1 MIRHLLKL
9 VWNRKRA
16 NALIMLEIFI
26 SFLVL
31 VAVLTM
37 AISTV
42 GRWGQPL
49 GFDWRDVWTV
59 RIDFGHSLGHIDAT
73 DAVLVERVMAELRTF
88 PQVESLAASGMPP
101 YSNATWEGRWT
112 VDGKHVDTTRD
123 MVTDD
128 YAKVMRIPI
137 LRGRWFAPADEG
149 ASYKPIVID
158 ADLARAMYGNAD
170 PIGRKF
176 SEGKDELRVVGV
188 IPPYRKVGELSP
200 PDVNMGFSRVSLR
213 AKDAEA
219 PRNILL
225 RVRPGTPAAFEETL
239 TKRLHD
245 LAPDRGFRIARM
257 ESQRSLMNRV
267 RITPIIVGGV
277 VALFLISMVTLG
289 LTGVLWQNVT
299 RRTREIGL
307 RRALGASGGSVQ
319 RQVVGEVA
327 LLATIAVLVGVVV
340 VAQLPMLGVFR
351 LVTPPMFTAGVAAA
365 LAVIYGIT
373 LLCGMYPGWLA
384 SRVPPAEALRYE

>member
-1 MIRHLLKL
+1 VIRHLLKL

-37 AISTV
+37 AMSTI

-49 GFDWRDVWTV
+49 GFDWHDVWTV
-59 RIDFGHSLGHIDAT
+59 RIDFGHSIDKPSPA
-73 DAVLVERVMAELRTF
+73 DAVLLERVMRELKTF
-88 PQVESLAASGMPP
+88 PEIESVAASGMPP
-101 YSNATWEGRWT
+101 YSNSVWEGRWT
-112 VDGKHVDTTRD
+112 VEGKKVDTTRD
-123 MVTDD
+123 MVSDD
-128 YAKVMRIPI
+128 FAKVMRIPI
-137 LRGRWFAPADEG
+137 LRGRWFTAADEG
-149 ASYKPIVID
+149 VPYKPMVID
-158 ADLARAMYGNAD
+158 AEVARAMYGDAD

-176 SEGKDELRVVGV
+176 AEDKREVRIIGV
-188 IPPYRKVGELSP
+188 IPPYRKYGELSSP
-200 PDVNMGFSRVSLR
+200 EVHMTFARASLR
-213 AKDAEA
+213 GDDFET
-219 PRNILL
+219 PRNVLI
-225 RVRPGTPAAFEETL
+225 RVRPGTSAAFEETL

-245 LAPDRGFRIARM
+245 MAPERSFRVSRM

-267 RITPIIVGGV
+267 RMTPIVVGGV

-307 RRALGASGGSVQ
+307 RRALGASGASVR
-319 RQVVGEVA
+319 RQVVAEVA
-327 LLATIAVLVGVVV
+327 LLATIAVVIGVVI
-340 VAQLPMLGVFR
+340 VAQLPMLGIFR
-351 LVTPPMFTAGVAAA
+351 IVTPAIFTAGIASA

-373 LLCGMYPGWLA
+373 LLCGLYPSWLA
-384 SRVPPAEALRYE
+384 ARLTPAEALRYE

>member
-37 AISTV
+37 AVSTL

-49 GFDWRDVWTV
+49 GFDYHDVWTV
-59 RIDFGHSLGHIDAT
+59 RIDLGRSLGNIDAA
-73 DAVLVERVMAELRTF
+73 DAELVERVMRELRTF
-88 PQVESLAASGMPP
+88 PQIESLAASGMPP
-101 YSNATWEGRWT
+101 YSNAVWEGRWT
-112 VDGKHVDTTRD
+112 VEGKPVDVTRD
-123 MVTDD
+123 QVTDD
-128 YAKVMRIPI
+128 FAKVLRIPI
-137 LRGRWFAPADEG
+137 LRGRWFSAADDG
-149 ASYKPIVID
+149 ASYSPVVID
-158 ADLARAMYGNAD
+158 ADLARAAFGNAD
-170 PIGRKF
+170 AIGKKF
-176 SEGKDELRVVGV
+176 PEGKRELRVVGI
-188 IPPYRKVGELSP
+188 IPPYRKYGELSP
-200 PDVNMGFSRVSLR
+200 PDVHMAFSRVAMR
-213 AKDAEA
+213 GPDAEA
-219 PRNILL
+219 PRNVLI

-245 LAPDRGFRIARM
+245 LAPDRGFRVNRM
-257 ESQRSLMNRV
+257 ENQRSLMNRV
-267 RITPIIVGGV
+267 RMTPVIIGGI

-307 RRALGASGGSVQ
+307 RRALGASSGNVRG
-319 RQVVGEVA
+319 QVVAEVA
-327 LLATIAVLVGVVV
+327 LLATIAIVLGIVIL
-340 VAQLPMLGVFR
+340 AQLPMLGVFR
-351 LVTPPMFTAGVAAA
+351 VVTPPMFAAGVLMA
-365 LAVIYGIT
+365 LGVIYAIT

>member
-31 VAVLTM
+31 VFVLTM

-42 GRWGQPL
+42 GRWGKPL
-49 GFDWRDVWTV
+49 GFEWRDVWQV
-59 RIDFGHSLGHIDAT
+59 RVDTGRTPQDA
-73 DAVLVERVMAELRTF
+73 DPEGAAMVERVLREVRTF
-88 PQVESLAASGMPP
+88 PQIESAAASGMPA
-101 YSNATWEGRWT
+101 YSTATWTGVWR
-112 VDGKHVDTTRD
+112 VDGKRIETTRD
-123 MVTDD
+123 DVTDD
-128 YAKVMRIPI
+128 FATVMRMPI
-137 LRGRWFAPADEG
+137 VRGRWFSAADDG
-149 ASYKPIVID
+149 ASYRPVVVD
-158 ADLARAMYGNAD
+158 EDLAHAMYGNAD

-176 SEGKDELRVVGV
+176 NEDDREIRVIGV
-188 IPPYRKVGELSP
+188 VPPYRKYGELSAP
-200 PDVNMGFSRVSLR
+200 NVNMAFTRDSLR
-213 AKDAEA
+213 GAHAQA
-219 PRNILL
+219 PRFLVV

-245 LAPDRGFRIARM
+245 IAPEASFRVTRM
-257 ESQRSLMNRV
+257 ESARRLMNRIRMIPV
-267 RITPIIVGGV
+267 VVGGI

-299 RRTREIGL
+299 RRTRELGL
-307 RRALGASGGSVQ
+307 RRALGASGANVR
-319 RQVVGEVA
+319 RQVVAEVA
-327 LLATIAVLVGVVV
+327 LLATIAVVVGVAV
-340 VAQLPMLGVFR
+340 VAQLPMLGIFR
-351 LVTPPMFTAGVAAA
+351 VVTPAIFTAGILAA
-365 LAVIYGIT
+365 LGVIYAIT

>member
-49 GFDWRDVWTV
+49 GFDWHDVWTV
-59 RIDFGHSLGHIDAT
+59 RIDFGHSLEKYDPT
-73 DAVLVERVMAELRTF
+73 DGVLVERVMRELRAF
-88 PQVESLAASGMPP
+88 PQIESVAASGMPP
-101 YSNATWEGRWT
+101 YSNAVWEGRWT
-112 VDGKHVDTTRD
+112 IDGKKVDTTRD

-128 YAKVMRIPI
+128 FAKVMRIPI
-137 LRGRWFAPADEG
+137 LRGRWFTPADDG
-149 ASYKPIVID
+149 LPYRPMVID
-158 ADLARAMYGNAD
+158 ADLARAMYGAAD

-176 SEGKDELRVVGV
+176 DEGKHEIRIIGV
-188 IPPYRKVGELSP
+188 IPPYRKAGELSA
-200 PDVNMGFSRVSLR
+200 PDVHMAFARVLLHGE
-213 AKDAEA
+213 DAEA
-219 PRNILL
+219 PHNVMI
-225 RVRPGTPAAFEETL
+225 RVRPGTSAAFEETL

-257 ESQRSLMNRV
+257 ENQRTLMNRI
-267 RITPIIVGGV
+267 RIMPIIIGGIV
-277 VALFLISMVTLG
+277 SLFLISMVTLG

-307 RRALGASGGSVQ
+307 RRALGASGANVR

-327 LLATIAVLVGVVV
+327 LLATIAVVLGLVI
-340 VAQLPMLGVFR
+340 VAQLPMLGVFHV
-351 LVTPPMFTAGVAAA
+351 VTPPIFAAGIVSA

>member
-1 MIRHLLKL
+1 VIRHLLKL

-26 SFLVL
+26 SFLVV

-37 AISTV
+37 ALSTV

-49 GFDWRDVWTV
+49 GFDYHDLWVIRVDMSHLN
-59 RIDFGHSLGHIDAT
+59 DDSPEAT
-73 DAVLVERVMAELRTF
+73 GMLNRVLREIKAF

-101 YSNATWEGRWT
+101 YSNSVWEGIWT
-112 VDGKHVDTTRD
+112 IDGKRVEVTRD
-123 MVTDD
+123 EVTDD
-128 YAKVMRIPI
+128 FAKVMRIPV
-137 LRGRWFAPADEG
+137 LRGRWFSAADDG
-149 ASYKPIVID
+149 ASYEPIVID

-176 SEGKDELRVVGV
+176 AEDKDEMRIVGV
-188 IPPYRKVGELSP
+188 VAPYRKHGELSP
-200 PDVNMGFSRVSLR
+200 PDVNMGFTRVPLQGKKAR
-213 AKDAEA
+213 A
-219 PRNILL
+219 PRNIVL
-225 RVRPGTPAAFEETL
+225 RVRPGTTAAFEETL

-245 LAPDRGFRIARM
+245 LEPERGFRIARM
-257 ESQRSLMNRV
+257 ENQRRLMNRV
-267 RITPIIVGGV
+267 RMTPIVIGGI

-307 RRALGASGGSVQ
+307 RRALGASGASVR
-319 RQVVGEVA
+319 RQVVAEVA
-327 LLATIAVLVGVVV
+327 LLATIAVVLGVVIL
-340 VAQLPMLGVFR
+340 AQLPMLGVFR
-351 LVTPPMFTAGVAAA
+351 VVTPPMFAGGIAMG

>member
-49 GFDWRDVWTV
+49 GFDYKDIWVIRM
-59 RIDFGHSLGHIDAT
+59 DFGRLDVQSAEAAAT
-73 DAVLVERVMAELRTF
+73 LDRVMRELKTF
-88 PQVESLAASGMPP
+88 PQIESLAASGMPP
-101 YSNATWEGRWT
+101 YSNSVWEGVWII
-112 VDGKHVDTTRD
+112 DGKRVELTRD
-123 MVTDD
+123 EATDD
-128 YAKVMRIPI
+128 YAKVMHIPI
-137 LRGRWFAPADEG
+137 LRGRWFSAADEG
-149 ASYKPIVID
+149 ASYEPVVID
-158 ADLARAMYGNAD
+158 TDLARAMYGNTD

-176 SEGKDELRVVGV
+176 NEDKQEMRIIGV
-188 IPPYRKVGELSP
+188 IPSYRKYGELSP
-200 PDVNMGFSRVSLR
+200 PDVNMAFIRASLQG
-213 AKDAEA
+213 AKARA
-219 PRNILL
+219 PRNVIV
-225 RVRPGTPAAFEETL
+225 RVRPGTTAAFEETL

-245 LAPDRGFRIARM
+245 LEPERGFRIARM
-257 ESQRSLMNRV
+257 ENQRRLMNRV
-267 RITPIIVGGV
+267 RMTPIVIGGI

-307 RRALGASGGSVQ
+307 RRALGASGSSV
-319 RQVVGEVA
+319 RGQVVAEVA
-327 LLATIAVLVGVVV
+327 LLATIAVVLGIVIL
-340 VAQLPMLGVFR
+340 AQLPMLGVFHV
-351 LVTPPMFTAGVAAA
+351 VTPPMFAAGVLMA
-365 LAVIYGIT
+365 LGVIYAIT

>member
-1 MIRHLLKL
+1 VIRHLLKL

-49 GFDWRDVWTV
+49 GFDYHDVWSV
-59 RIDFGHSLGHIDAT
+59 RIDFGRMLQDEDPDA
-73 DAVLVERVMAELRTF
+73 AALVDRVMRELKTF
-88 PQVESLAASGMPP
+88 PQIESVAGSGMPA
-101 YSNATWEGRWT
+101 YSNAVWEGRWDF
-112 VDGKHVDTTRD
+112 DGKSVETTRD
-123 MVTDD
+123 EVTDD
-128 YAKVMRIPI
+128 FAKVMRMPI
-137 LRGRWFAPADEG
+137 LRGRWFTPADEG
-149 ASYKPIVID
+149 VSYLPVVVD
-158 ADLARAMYGNAD
+158 ADLAHAMYGNAD

-176 SEGKDELRVVGV
+176 SEGKREVRVIGV
-188 IPPYRKVGELSP
+188 VPAYRKHGELSP
-200 PDVNMGFSRVSLR
+200 PDVNMAFVRVPLHGPHAR
-213 AKDAEA
+213 AA
-219 PRNILL
+219 RNLL
-225 RVRPGTPAAFEETL
+225 VRVRPGTTAAFEETL

-245 LAPDRGFRIARM
+245 LEPERGFRIARM
-257 ESQRSLMNRV
+257 ENQRRLMNRV
-267 RITPIIVGGV
+267 RMTPIVIGGI

-307 RRALGASGGSVQ
+307 RRALGASGANVR

-327 LLATIAVLVGVVV
+327 LLATIAVVLGIVV
-340 VAQLPMLGVFR
+340 VAQLPMLGVFHV
-351 LVTPPMFTAGVAAA
+351 VTPPIFAAGIASA

>member
-49 GFDWRDVWTV
+49 GFDYHDIWTI
-59 RIDFGHSLGHIDAT
+59 RMDFGRLDDQDAEAAAT
-73 DAVLVERVMAELRTF
+73 LDRVMRELKTF
-88 PQVESLAASGMPP
+88 PQIESLAASGMPP
-101 YSNATWEGRWT
+101 YSNSVWEGVW
-112 VDGKHVDTTRD
+112 VINGKRVELTRD
-123 MVTDD
+123 EVTDD
-128 YAKVMRIPI
+128 FARVMRIPI
-137 LRGRWFAPADEG
+137 VRGRWFSPADEG
-149 ASYKPIVID
+149 ASYEPVIID
-158 ADLARAMYGNAD
+158 TDLARAIYGNAD
-170 PIGRKF
+170 PIGKKF
-176 SEGKDELRVVGV
+176 DEDKQEMRVVGV
-188 IPPYRKVGELSP
+188 VAPYRKYGELSP
-200 PDVNMGFSRVSLR
+200 PDVNMGFIRVSLQGKKAR
-213 AKDAEA
+213 A
-219 PRNILL
+219 PRNIVL
-225 RVRPGTPAAFEETL
+225 RVRPGTSAAFEETL

-245 LAPDRGFRIARM
+245 LEPERGFRIARM
-257 ESQRSLMNRV
+257 ENQRRLMNRV
-267 RITPIIVGGV
+267 RVTPIVIGGI

-307 RRALGASGGSVQ
+307 RRALGASGGSVR
-319 RQVVGEVA
+319 RQVVAEVA
-327 LLATIAVLVGVVV
+327 LLATIAVVLGVVIL
-340 VAQLPMLGVFR
+340 AQLPMLGVFR
-351 LVTPPMFTAGVAAA
+351 VVTPPMFGAGIAMA